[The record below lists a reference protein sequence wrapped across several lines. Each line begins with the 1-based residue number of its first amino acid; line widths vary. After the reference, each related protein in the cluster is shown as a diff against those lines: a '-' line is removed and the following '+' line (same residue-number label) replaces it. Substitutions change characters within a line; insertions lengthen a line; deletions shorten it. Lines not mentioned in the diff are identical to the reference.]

1 MQLYPVVHSS
11 QPYLQQ
17 SNINHHNCTTAVLQ
31 DIDVASLHLLTQKL
45 APVNCAEHNMSFTAE
60 FPGLCET
67 CKVFRGSLA
76 AVAFMLCWGTFSG
89 SLAPLCPSSPLP
101 ALTVGGLISE
111 ADKLY
116 SLLLSLQPLSRWRA
130 ASVNRDRVL
139 IALGNQQSRRPLME
153 HAQLKIPLKSFF
165 SKEVNVSK

>member
-1 MQLYPVVHSS
+1 MDATVSSSPFIPDLPSAVKYQSS
-11 QPYLQQ
+11 QL
-17 SNINHHNCTTAVLQ
+17 HNCSLAGYWCCF
-31 DIDVASLHLLTQKL
+31 ASF
-45 APVNCAEHNMSFTAE
+45 ARSEARSSEHNMSLSAQ

-111 ADKLY
+111 IDKLY

-130 ASVNRDRVL
+130 ASVNTDGVL
-139 IALGNQQSRRPLME
+139 IALGNQQSWRPLME
-153 HAQLKIPLKSFF
+153 HTQLKIPLKSCF
-165 SKEVNVSK
+165 SKEVKVFK

>member
-1 MQLYPVVHSS
+1 MDATVSGSPFIPALPSAVKYQSS
-11 QPYLQQ
+11 QLQSCRILMLLRFVRSLRSSLQ
-17 SNINHHNCTTAVLQ
+17 SM
-31 DIDVASLHLLTQKL
+31 SLSAQ
-45 APVNCAEHNMSFTAE
+45 

-111 ADKLY
+111 IDKLY

-130 ASVNRDRVL
+130 ASVNTDGVL
-139 IALGNQQSRRPLME
+139 IALGNQQSWRPLME
-153 HAQLKIPLKSFF
+153 HAQLKIPLKSCFF
-165 SKEVNVSK
+165 RRVKCF

>member
-1 MQLYPVVHSS
+1 MLLRFVRSLRSS
-11 QPYLQQ
+11 LQ
-17 SNINHHNCTTAVLQ
+17 SM
-31 DIDVASLHLLTQKL
+31 SLSAQ
-45 APVNCAEHNMSFTAE
+45 

-111 ADKLY
+111 IDKLY

-130 ASVNRDRVL
+130 ASVNTDGVL
-139 IALGNQQSRRPLME
+139 IALGNQQSWRPLME
-153 HAQLKIPLKSFF
+153 HAQLKIPLKSCFF
-165 SKEVNVSK
+165 RRGKCFLSWYHHPGLFGSRASSVRRKRM